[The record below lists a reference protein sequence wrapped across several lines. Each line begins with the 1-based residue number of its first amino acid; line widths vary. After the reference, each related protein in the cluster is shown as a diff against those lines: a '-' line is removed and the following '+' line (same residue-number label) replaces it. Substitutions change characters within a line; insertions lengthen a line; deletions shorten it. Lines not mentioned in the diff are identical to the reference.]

1 MKLVGRIPGG
11 FLPRGLTSPHATA
24 PTNKRHYRPLHISRC
39 FPRLCLGS
47 KPHSPASNAGLF
59 RHERIF
65 YDVESVRGAVQVLMN
80 RHRVLAVFAA
90 VFVLFLILLANY
102 TGSDRQTGDV
112 SPTQSTSNAHNA
124 SSPTQTSETADAVQ
138 PDPASGKKLPARAD
152 MVTITSVNIADR
164 QVLRKNKPVVVSFS
178 APMVEKF
185 TLGQEIAEQD
195 SPFQLDPPVEG
206 KGQWVTVDSFAFVA
220 TKGFLRGKEYSLRL
234 KDDLKALNGKPVH
247 FLFSFRTEA
256 TKLSNVSLGTY
267 DATKFQQLVYLDFN
281 FQVTQEALR
290 EHLLFTDGESGEV
303 LPYEFSRPEK
313 ESTQQHIVVDLGK
326 QRAKL
331 LFSIRPDED
340 DDTHL
345 LGFNKKHSSNI
356 ILPSSSSTGVAQVEA
371 VPSDEPSPLLIRSVY
386 CGESGGRAV
395 ARFYLKGELA
405 KHEQKE
411 FIKVAPDLPYSLE
424 YDRSEIV
431 FRDKLEPGT
440 ELTVT
445 LLPGLTDSSGLSL
458 KEERTMSV
466 RVPDRSTAARFTDH
480 GNLLTPVFG
489 SRIGVDL
496 VNVDQVNI
504 QLYRQYDNNLQFMS
518 FSPEYMARNMMRD
531 IAFKSIKPKGLAKN
545 EIARRAIDLEEL
557 TKGKKGVFRIELTAY
572 KQRRGSDNRTYMSY
586 ENSEERYVVLSDI
599 GLTTRV
605 FPSGITVFASSIS
618 SASPLPGAVVKVYSR
633 SNQLIAQGV
642 TGSDG
647 VYTHRRGTPWDQQLQ
662 PNVVTAQTGEG
673 DGADLTFLPL
683 DYDTRVG
690 LSTHGSRSY
699 LDSGYEAF
707 LYPPRGVFRPGEEVD
722 IKAFVRD
729 AKLLPP
735 APFPVYFT
743 VMSSRNTEVARGS
756 VTLSKEGGADFSFT
770 LPRSAPTGN
779 YTARLHIPGQTGES
793 LGQCGFAVE
802 DFVPPRLEV
811 EVAPKD
817 EKLVGENTL
826 EVDLSG
832 QYLFGAPGVGLAFEL
847 GYRASTKAFA
857 PDGYEGYVFGNH
869 ESKFSTESKLDY
881 ITGTLDEQGL
891 GKVKFAVPD
900 GWTPPAILRLQL
912 ILSVKEDGGRW
923 VSQSSQVDY
932 FPTEYLLGLR
942 LEGNSLSPG
951 KPGTVE
957 IAAVTPDGQATKSGA
972 LQAEV
977 FLVQGNWHSIYR
989 NGRYVYDWSERLI
1002 PQTKLALNSIDGK
1015 GSFSFTPGSSGRYL
1029 VRVASSDG
1037 EIVASRR
1044 FGAWGYDGE
1053 PADEGSGR
1061 MDLVDLSFDK
1071 TDYLPGEI
1079 AKLSVKAPY
1088 PGTLFLG
1095 IERGEQMYTQIVSM
1109 PKSATVVEIP
1119 VAEEM
1124 SPNATVT
1131 AWVIRPVQSENREWY
1146 SHRAYGSIPLALSKA
1161 PHTLD
1166 VTAGTPERALPSTP
1180 LSVPFTVVDHQ
1191 GTPVEGEFS
1200 VALIDEGI
1208 LSLTA
1213 FKTPDPV
1220 AFFMAK
1226 RFMVGTS
1233 YDAFDA
1239 LLRPEAK
1246 GTTLLKAGGDGG
1258 LSDYQG
1264 SLSTEQIFLTAY
1276 LPKVRTDANGQGVA
1290 EFDIPEYSGKGRLM
1304 IIGASASRFA
1314 SASSQV
1320 RFARDVV
1327 MEAAAP
1333 RAVAPGDSFKLSLK
1347 LFTLAPSDGTRLDG
1361 NAKISVSAEGPLAL
1375 TGDVIKE
1382 VPLAPEGDKKTVT
1395 HLLDVAAGALQESG
1409 VATITVAVEVPDR
1422 DDLSFSKTLQV
1433 VVRPPYPRT
1442 SAVTSALLK
1451 GGEKSSLSLPGEWLP
1466 GGSKISF
1473 SVDQSPVLA
1482 ILPSLQFLVEYPYGC
1497 LEQTVSRAWPYL
1509 TLVDIQKTLHPDK
1522 DESGNIN
1529 RILANTVS
1537 RVCSMMTSQG
1547 GFVVWPGY
1555 TRPDPWRSV
1564 NAAFFLVEAKAR
1576 VAVAPSILEN
1586 VYNYLTFLMAL
1597 PEDSYFNKQYAY
1609 STKAFAAFVLTKAGK
1624 APLGWLQTLSAH
1636 EKDMFPSGR
1645 IFLAGAKAI
1654 VAGNPD
1660 ALKALDKTQL
1670 NLGDKDKL
1678 GYNMSLESN
1687 LRNRSLLLYFWSL
1700 VAPNDKRT
1708 TALCLEVAEM
1718 LGRQRWFTTQDAGM
1732 AALALG
1738 TYLDKT
1744 GASAAKPY
1752 TATVSVDGKEIGKV
1766 KNGTRLVL
1774 GDEAL
1779 ALKGDKAPVI
1789 NLAVSGEGT
1798 AYFVYSLRGL
1808 PMNAP
1813 APVSSD
1819 LAVGREWFDSSGK
1832 PISLS
1837 SGPVRLKQGE
1847 RVTVKL
1853 SLRSNRQ
1860 VADLVVS
1867 DLLPGGMEVE
1877 NPRLKTSSA
1886 GASGEDSS
1894 KWGMYIDQRE
1904 DRLLVF
1910 FDQVSGLTTYSY
1922 TMRAVSKGSFVLP
1935 PLAAEGMY
1943 APEINAITSSGR
1955 VVIE

>member
-1 MKLVGRIPGG
+1 M
-11 FLPRGLTSPHATA
+11 FCDA
-24 PTNKRHYRPLHISRC
+24 
-39 FPRLCLGS
+39 
-47 KPHSPASNAGLF
+47 
-59 RHERIF
+59 
-65 YDVESVRGAVQVLMN
+65 ESAFGAVQVLMN
-80 RHRVLAVFAA
+80 RKRVLAVFAA
-90 VFVLFLILLANY
+90 VFVLFIIFLANY
-102 TGSDRQTGDV
+102 TGSDRQTVDV
-112 SPTQSTSNAHNA
+112 TSAQSSTPVHNA
-124 SSPTQTSETADAVQ
+124 SAET
-138 PDPASGKKLPARAD
+138 PASGIADSEQVSAKSEKKLPAKSD
-152 MVTITSVNIADR
+152 MVTITSVSIADR
-164 QVLRKNKPVVVSFS
+164 QVLRKNKPVVVTFS
-178 APMVEKF
+178 APMVEKS
-185 TLGQEIAEQD
+185 TLGQEIAEEER
-195 SPFQLDPPVEG
+195 PFQLDPPVEG
-206 KGQWVTVDSFAFVA
+206 KGQWLTVDSFAFVA
-220 TKGFLRGKEYSLRL
+220 TKGFLRGKEYSLRF

-256 TKLSNVSLGTY
+256 TKLNNVTLGAH
-267 DATKFQQLVYLDFN
+267 DAVKFQQLVYLDFN
-281 FQVTQEALR
+281 FPVTQEALR

-303 LPYEFSRPEK
+303 LPYEFVRPAE
-313 ESTQQHIVVDLGK
+313 ESTQHLISVSLGK
-326 QRAKL
+326 ERAKL
-331 LFSIRPDED
+331 QFSIRPDED
-340 DDTHL
+340 DDTLL
-345 LGFNKKHSSNI
+345 LGFNKKHSNNI
-356 ILPSSSSTGVAQVEA
+356 ILPSSSSSGVAQVEA
-371 VPSDEPSPLLIRSVY
+371 VPSDEPSPLTINSFY
-386 CGESGGRAV
+386 CSESEDGKAV
-395 ARFYLKGELA
+395 ARFYLKGRLA

-411 FIKVAPDLPYSLE
+411 FIKVTPEIPYSLE

-431 FRDKLEPGT
+431 FREKLEPGM
-440 ELTVT
+440 ELTIS
-445 LLPGLTDSSGLSL
+445 LMPGLMDASGLSL
-458 KEERTMSV
+458 KEERTMSI
-466 RVPDRSTAARFTDH
+466 RVPDRRTAARFTDH

-489 SRIGVDL
+489 SRIGVEL
-496 VNVDQVNI
+496 VNADQITI
-504 QLYRQYDNNLQFMS
+504 QLYRQYDNNLPFMS

-531 IAFKSIKPKGLAKN
+531 IAHKSIKPKGLAKN
-545 EIARRAIDLEEL
+545 EIARRALDLEEL
-557 TKGKKGVFRIELTAY
+557 TKGKKGVFRIELTAF
-572 KQRRGSDNRTYMSY
+572 KQKRGSDNRPYMSY

-599 GLTTRV
+599 GLTSRV

-618 SASPLPGAVVKVYSR
+618 TADPLPGAVVKVYSR

-642 TGSDG
+642 TGPDG
-647 VYTHRRGTPWDQQLQ
+647 VYTHRRGVAWDQQLL

-673 DGADLTFLPL
+673 DSADLTFLPL

-690 LSTHGSRSY
+690 LNHHGSRPY
-699 LDSGYEAF
+699 LDNGYEAF
-707 LYPPRGVFRPGEEVD
+707 MYTPRGVFRPGEKVD
-722 IKAFVRD
+722 VKAFVRD
-729 AKLLPP
+729 SKVLPP
-735 APFPVYFT
+735 APFPVSFI
-743 VMSSRNTEVARGS
+743 VMSSRHTEVARGS

-779 YTARLHIPGQTGES
+779 YTARLHIPGQTS
-793 LGQCGFAVE
+793 QQLGYCVFAVE

-811 EVAPKD
+811 EVAPQN
-817 EKLVGENTL
+817 EKLVGDNNL

-832 QYLFGAPGVGLAFEL
+832 QYLFGAPGAGLAFEL
-847 GYRASTKAFA
+847 GYRATTKAFT
-857 PDGYEGYVFGNH
+857 PEGFDGYVFGNH

-881 ITGTLDEQGL
+881 ITGTLDEGGR
-891 GKVKFAVPD
+891 GKVNFSVPD
-900 GWTPPAILRLQL
+900 GWTPPGMLRLQL

-923 VSQSSQVDY
+923 VSQSSQIDY
-932 FPTEYLLGLR
+932 YPTNYLLGLKT
-942 LEGNSLSPG
+942 ESNSLSPG

-957 IAAVTPDGQATKSGA
+957 IAAVTPDGQAAQSGP
-972 LQAEV
+972 LEAEV

-1002 PQTKLALNSIDGK
+1002 PQTKLKLDSIDGK
-1015 GSFSFTPGSSGRYL
+1015 GNFTFTPSSSGRYL
-1029 VRVASSDG
+1029 VRVASADG
-1037 EIVASRR
+1037 EVVASRR
-1044 FGAWGYDGE
+1044 IGVWGYDGE
-1053 PADEGSGR
+1053 PADEGTGR

-1071 TDYLPGEI
+1071 TEYIPGEV

-1088 PGTLFLG
+1088 PGTLIMG
-1095 IERGEQMYTQIVSM
+1095 VERGEQLYTQVISM

-1119 VAEEM
+1119 VTEEM
-1124 SPNATVT
+1124 GPNAAVT
-1131 AWVIRPVQSENREWY
+1131 AWVVRPVQSENREWY
-1146 SHRAYGSIPLALSKA
+1146 SHRAYGSIPLALSKV
-1161 PHTLD
+1161 PHTLN
-1166 VTAGTPERALPSTP
+1166 VTAGAPERALPSAP
-1180 LSVPFTVVDHQ
+1180 LAVPFTVVDYQ

-1208 LSLTA
+1208 LSLTG

-1220 AFFMAK
+1220 AYFMAK
-1226 RFMVGTS
+1226 RFMLGTS

-1246 GTTLLKAGGDGG
+1246 GTTLLKAGGDGA

-1304 IIGASASRFA
+1304 IVGASTSRFA

-1320 RFARDVV
+1320 RFARDIV
-1327 MEAAAP
+1327 MEVAAP

-1347 LFTLAPSDGTRLDG
+1347 LFTLAPTDGTQLDG
-1361 NAKISVSAEGPLAL
+1361 NANVSVSVEGPLVL
-1375 TGDVIKE
+1375 SGDVAKE
-1382 VPLAPEGDKKTVT
+1382 VPLAPKEDGKKTVT

-1422 DDLSFSKTLQV
+1422 EDLSFSKTVQV

-1442 SAVTSALLK
+1442 SAVTSALVK
-1451 GGEKSSLSLPGEWLP
+1451 AGEKASLSLPGEWLP
-1466 GGSKISF
+1466 GGSRLSF
-1473 SVDQSPVLA
+1473 SVDRSPVLA
-1482 ILPSLQFLVEYPYGC
+1482 VLPSLQFLVEYPYGC

-1509 TLVDIQKTLHPDK
+1509 TLTDIQKTLHPDK

-1529 RILANTVS
+1529 RILADTVS

-1547 GFVVWPGY
+1547 GFGLWPGY
-1555 TRPDPWRSV
+1555 ARPDPWRSV

-1576 VAVAPSILEN
+1576 VAVVPSVLEN
-1586 VYNYLTFLMAL
+1586 VYNYLNFLLAL
-1597 PEDSYFNKQYAY
+1597 PADSYSSKQYAY

-1636 EKDMFPSGR
+1636 EKDMYPSGR

-1660 ALKALDKTQL
+1660 ALKALDREQL
-1670 NLGDKDKL
+1670 NLSDKEKL

-1700 VAPNDKRT
+1700 VAPGDKRT
-1708 TALCLEVAEM
+1708 TELCLDVAER

-1738 TYLDKT
+1738 TYLEKA
-1744 GASAAKPY
+1744 GVASAKPY
-1752 TATVSVDGKEIGKV
+1752 KAATVSMDGREVGRALD
-1766 KNGTRLVL
+1766 GDRLVL
-1774 GDEAL
+1774 GDKTL
-1779 ALKGDKAPVI
+1779 ALKGNKAPV
-1789 NLAVSGEGT
+1789 LDVAVTGDGH

-1808 PMNAP
+1808 PINAP
-1813 APVSSD
+1813 DPVSSG
-1819 LAVGREWFDSSGK
+1819 LAVAREWLDSSGK
-1832 PISLS
+1832 PIDLS
-1837 SGPVRLKQGE
+1837 SGTVRLKQGE

-1853 SLRSNRQ
+1853 SLKPEKQ

-1886 GASGEDSS
+1886 GASGEDDS

-1943 APEINAITSSGR
+1943 APEVNAITSSGR
-1955 VVIE
+1955 VIIE